1 MPAVATLLV
10 VLLSGCGEDAPA
22 ARSGAAPELPVLP
35 GLPAGARVDY
45 QLGGAYAPA
54 AGVAGV
60 VRDRADAPAPGL
72 WSACYV
78 NAFQTQPGAV
88 GWPEDLLL
96 HDASGARVED
106 PDWPGE
112 HLVDVSTPE
121 LRERL
126 LDVVGPWLDGCAA
139 AGFDAVEPD
148 NLDSWTRSGG
158 LLTAE
163 DAAATARLLVD
174 RAHATGLAIGQKN
187 APELAGADLGF
198 DYAVAEDCG
207 QYDECAVYTEVYG
220 TVLDVEYTEAGFTR
234 ACATPG
240 LHVQRRDLDVVLPGA
255 PGYVAEWCP
264 AR

>member
-1 MPAVATLLV
+1 MPAAGVLLV
-10 VLLSGCGEDAPA
+10 GLLAGCGGDPA
-22 ARSGAAPELPVLP
+22 EPPSTAVPALT

-45 QLGGAYAPA
+45 QLGGSYPPA

-60 VRDRADAPAPGL
+60 VRDRTDAPAEGL

-78 NAFQTQPGAV
+78 NAFQTQPGAA
-88 GWPEDLLL
+88 WPEDLLL

-112 HLVDVSTPE
+112 FLVDTSTPG
-121 LRERL
+121 LRDRVLE
-126 LDVVGPWLDGCAA
+126 VVGPWVDGCAA

-148 NLDSWTRSGG
+148 NLDSWTRADG

-163 DAAATARLLVD
+163 DAAATARLLVE
-174 RAHATGLAIGQKN
+174 RAHRAGLAIGQKN
-187 APELAGADLGF
+187 APELAGEGLGF

-220 TVLDVEYTEAGFTR
+220 TVLDVEYTDDGFSR
-234 ACATPG
+234 ACEADG
-240 LHVQRRDLDVVLPGA
+240 LHVQRRDLDVALPGD
-255 PGYVAEWCP
+255 PDYVAAWCP